1 MAGSIDRGTAAGAAS
16 RRRLLAWYRR
26 SRRDLPWRR
35 TNDPYAIWVS
45 EMMLQQTRV
54 AAAIPF
60 YGRFLARFPD
70 VHALARARIDDVLAL
85 WAGLGYYRRARHLH
99 AASRI
104 VAKTGF
110 PRTEAEWR
118 ELPGIGPY
126 AAAAIASIAFG
137 ERAAAVDGNVVRV
150 LSRLHA
156 TTGPV
161 HALARAWLSPRYP
174 GDHNQAL
181 MELGA
186 TLCTPRAPSCP
197 RCPLSSSC
205 AGRNDP
211 ATYPAP
217 RARPKITE
225 ERLSVAVILRAGK
238 VQLFR
243 RRPDGLLAGMWELP
257 PAAPRGE
264 PLAVVRH
271 SLLDRRQVIS
281 VFRGRPRRGGR
292 FFGDLSRVPVTSAS
306 RKCIRAIRGVT
317 FSG

>member
-16 RRRLLAWYRR
+16 RRRLLSWYRR
-26 SRRDLPWRR
+26 RRRDLPWRR
-35 TNDPYAIWVS
+35 TGDPYAIWVS

-54 AAAIPF
+54 AAAIP
-60 YGRFLARFPD
+60 YYERFLARFPD
-70 VHALARARIDDVLAL
+70 VHALARARIDDVLAV
-85 WAGLGYYRRARHLH
+85 WSGLGYYRRARHLH
-99 AASRI
+99 EASKV
-104 VAKTGF
+104 VAKAGF
-110 PRTEAEWR
+110 PRTEAGWR
-118 ELPGIGPY
+118 ELPGIGRY

-137 ERAAAVDGNVVRV
+137 EKAAAVDGNVVRV

-161 HALARAWLSPRYP
+161 DSLARAWLSPRRP

-186 TLCTPRAPSCP
+186 TVCTPRAPSCP

-205 AGRNDP
+205 AGRGDP
-211 ATYPAP
+211 ASYPAP
-217 RARPKITE
+217 RARPKTRE
-225 ERLSVAVILRAGK
+225 ERLNVAVILRAGK

-243 RRPDGLLAGMWELP
+243 RGPDGLLAGMWELP

-271 SLLDRRQVIS
+271 SVLDRRQVIS
-281 VFRGRPRRGGR
+281 VFRGRPRSGGR
-292 FFGDLSRVPVTSAS
+292 FFGDLSRIPITAAS
-306 RKCIRAIRGVT
+306 RKCIRAIRAVT
-317 FSG
+317 FPG

>member
-1 MAGSIDRGTAAGAAS
+1 MAGSIDRGAAA
-16 RRRLLAWYRR
+16 RRKLLLWYRR
-26 SRRDLPWRR
+26 TRRDLPWRR
-35 TNDPYAIWVS
+35 TDDPYAIWVS

-60 YGRFLARFPD
+60 YERFLARFPD

-85 WAGLGYYRRARHLH
+85 WSGLGYYRRARHLH
-99 AASRI
+99 EASRL
-104 VAKTGF
+104 VAKAGF
-110 PRTEAEWR
+110 PRTEAGWR

-137 ERAAAVDGNVVRV
+137 VQAAAVDGNVVRV

-161 HALARAWLSPRYP
+161 TGLARAWLSRAHP

-186 TLCTPRAPSCP
+186 TVCTPRAPSCP

-205 AGRNDP
+205 AGRGDP
-211 ATYPAP
+211 GSYPAP
-217 RARPKITE
+217 RPRPKTRE
-225 ERLSVAVILRAGK
+225 ERLSVALILRDGK

-243 RRPDGLLAGMWELP
+243 RGPDGLLAGMWELP
-257 PAAPRGE
+257 PAAPRGQ

-271 SLLDRRQVIS
+271 SVLDRRQVIS

-292 FFGDLSRVPVTSAS
+292 FFGDLSRIPVTSAS
-306 RKCIRAIRGVT
+306 RKCIRAIRAVT